1 MIIRHL
7 YEMKSKKIQLKN
19 LKCRIDDIESKGIF
33 DLNASLKFSILQKI
47 YLNSGM
53 PDEKPLPIFP
63 ANLRVDYFSM
73 CYCLKSFFEFRKL
86 KLEHIWKF

>member
-7 YEMKSKKIQLKN
+7 YEMKSKNIQLKN

-33 DLNASLKFSILQKI
+33 YLNASLKFTILQKI

-53 PDEKPLPIFP
+53 PDE
-63 ANLRVDYFSM
+63 
-73 CYCLKSFFEFRKL
+73 
-86 KLEHIWKF
+86 

>member
-1 MIIRHL
+1 MITRYL
-7 YEMKSKKIQLKN
+7 NEMKTKNNQLKK
-19 LKCRIDDIESKGIF
+19 LKFRIDEIESKGIF

-63 ANLRVDYFSM
+63 ANLQVDYFSM